1 MPKALCWTGIGVAI
15 IILVFFL
22 LDLAIAIPFNRTS
35 WFMDAA
41 FVLSAVALAYLSW
54 TTLRE
59 QA

>member
-15 IILVFFL
+15 LIMVFFV

-35 WFMDAA
+35 IFMDTA
-41 FVLSAVALAYLSW
+41 FVVSALALAYLSW
-54 TTLRE
+54 STLRE